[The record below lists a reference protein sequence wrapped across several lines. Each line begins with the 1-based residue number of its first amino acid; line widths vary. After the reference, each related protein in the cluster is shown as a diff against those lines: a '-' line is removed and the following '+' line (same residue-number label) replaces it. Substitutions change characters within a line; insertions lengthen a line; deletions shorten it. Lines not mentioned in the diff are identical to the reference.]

1 MAWVHKLW
9 VSQIMKFDPKIHHRR
24 SIRLR
29 GYDYSQAGAYFV
41 TIVAWQREMLFGEIV
56 NREPPNGGDVILND
70 FGKIV
75 SEKWIWL
82 ETQYEY
88 VELGAWV
95 VMPNHFHGILII
107 HDNDRG
113 GSRPAPTPT
122 KRKPLGELIGAF
134 KTISTKHINLLR
146 DTEGQIVWQRNYY
159 ERIIRNESEMDRI
172 ARYIESNPTRWANDD
187 ENPNR
192 IHL

>member
-1 MAWVHKLW
+1 
-9 VSQIMKFDPKIHHRR
+9 MKFNPDVHHRR
-24 SIRLR
+24 SIRIK

-56 NREPPNGGDVILND
+56 GGEMILND

-75 SEKWIWL
+75 AEKWQWL

-95 VMPNHFHGILII
+95 IMPNHHHGILLI
-107 HDNDRG
+107 HDGRG
-113 GSRPAPTPT
+113 GSRTAPTPI
-122 KRKPLGELIGAF
+122 KHKPLGGLIGAF
-134 KTISTKHINLLR
+134 KTVSTKHINLLR
-146 DTEGQIVWQRNYY
+146 DTEGQVVWQRNYY
-159 ERIIRNESEMDRI
+159 EHIIRNESEMDRI
-172 ARYIESNPTRWANDD
+172 TRYIESNPSMWMDDD

-192 IHL
+192 K